1 MFGHNR
7 AGWQLH
13 ARPNENCRP
22 THGKRR
28 RTRLVPRPG
37 PRTADNHRR
46 EPLSV
51 SQPTHTFKFPDPAP
65 CFCCPPYALSS
76 KMHAPDPRHTEGR
89 GISSS
94 VSQASQ
100 LSRGKNAIIR
110 AGKNS
115 EQGTGDFHACLYSLR
130 DHPHGSDWSRR
141 LLGAPR
147 KGRCPRALEARLNGA
162 EIASDYFFSACLS
175 LRQSQPRPSFLSRG
189 LLRVCLPKNPR
200 PVLSSLTRSAS

>member
-22 THGKRR
+22 KHGKRR

-51 SQPTHTFKFPDPAP
+51 SQPTHTFKFPTPPLLLLPASMRFRRNARP
-65 CFCCPPYALSS
+65 GTLKDEQYLPVCPKRHSS
-76 KMHAPDPRHTEGR
+76 LEERTLKFVPE
-89 GISSS
+89 SNK
-94 VSQASQ
+94 Q
-100 LSRGKNAIIR
+100 
-110 AGKNS
+110 
-115 EQGTGDFHACLYSLR
+115 ETGDFHACLHSLR

-162 EIASDYFFSACLS
+162 EIASSYLSSACLS
-175 LRQSQPRPSFLSRG
+175 LRQSEPRPSFLSRG
-189 LLRVCLPKNPR
+189 FLRVCLPKNPR
-200 PVLSSLTRSAS
+200 PVLPYGQAAALKRK

>member
-1 MFGHNR
+1 M
-7 AGWQLH
+7 
-13 ARPNENCRP
+13 
-22 THGKRR
+22 
-28 RTRLVPRPG
+28 
-37 PRTADNHRR
+37 
-46 EPLSV
+46 
-51 SQPTHTFKFPDPAP
+51 
-65 CFCCPPYALSS
+65 
-76 KMHAPDPRHTEGR
+76 
-89 GISSS
+89 
-94 VSQASQ
+94 SQASQ

-110 AGKNS
+110 AGKSS

-162 EIASDYFFSACLS
+162 EIASNYFFSACLS

-200 PVLSSLTRSAS
+200 PVLHNSRVARVKQPARQPAVARLLSMSWCARMHLPQHWGWDKPLKPSPQVRGVGRRARLPSVGILRSPEPRRSQSRRAASKLPPPRGRGY